1 MSYIPNI
8 QSLTSQIGVNSY
20 TATTGSLWTGNV
32 FVGAGEQNDFNY
44 VGVNLQ
50 TDESGTL
57 TFEFSQNGT
66 DWSSYPTQEFTVV
79 AGINEVHGA
88 WKGTRYVRPKFT
100 GADGSRTYFRIRTM
114 YSYDP
119 IVLSAPLN
127 QPIGSDSDANIVRAV
142 NIGQDPTGTFVNNKS
157 DGVGFQTTVNLA
169 SGDTF
174 SSDVIDAQGYTQVQT
189 HIVCDND
196 GTLGFKFCSTSNC
209 SGTTVGQNGVERYLS
224 VPYLASTGFQLYS
237 APAFTPYVQ
246 YTFTNGGTG
255 TTTQLFYETKLLTK
269 SLSGQLLGV
278 NSFISPSMV
287 GNLVRSVATGKQ
299 PDGDFVNAVADG
311 TGFVTTN
318 NLLSGQTYTS
328 DWIDTDG
335 FNSISLFISADVP
348 GSIDGLTVQF
358 TDDVQAG
365 TPIVRQTL
373 NYSFTQFDVD
383 RGYLELDFVP
393 KLDGFRVTFTNGST
407 DQSNFF
413 LQSDLR
419 VNKDN
424 NKYTTGGALI
434 VGDFKTEVALGLVPN
449 NPNNFLGT
457 KFGTV
462 SKIDT
467 ADADVT
473 VWALADDARSP
484 RVDRKTFSTTAD
496 TIYISS
502 SSASDNG
509 IKITTIVNDSNNDL
523 KQNETIISGQTPVS
537 IGVSGLDCNTAFVS
551 GDDQTL
557 AGDVYITLGSDHTSG
572 IPNDLT
578 KVLAFI
584 PQVAQRTQQ
593 ATFRVPNGSK
603 MIIDSIHCNIAVG
616 TGNASAQLFLR
627 VKPQGGSWYILRP
640 YNLTTSSTIE
650 RNETIVLDEGTFV
663 EFYMDVSANDVD
675 MTTIFRYQLID
686 NLV

>member
-1 MSYIPNI
+1 
-8 QSLTSQIGVNSY
+8 
-20 TATTGSLWTGNV
+20 
-32 FVGAGEQNDFNY
+32 
-44 VGVNLQ
+44 
-50 TDESGTL
+50 
-57 TFEFSQNGT
+57 
-66 DWSSYPTQEFTVV
+66 
-79 AGINEVHGA
+79 
-88 WKGTRYVRPKFT
+88 
-100 GADGSRTYFRIRTM
+100 M

-157 DGVGFQTTVNLA
+157 DGVGFQTTANLA
-169 SGDTF
+169 SGATF

-196 GTLGFKFCSTSNC
+196 GTLRFKFCSTSNC

-246 YTFTNGGTG
+246 YSFTNGGTG
-255 TTTQLFYETKLLTK
+255 TTTQLFFETKLLTK

-311 TGFVTTN
+311 TGFVTETP
-318 NLLSGQTYTS
+318 LLSGQTYTS
-328 DWIDTDG
+328 PWIDTDG

-434 VGDFKTEVALGLVPN
+434 VGDFKTEVALGLV
-449 NPNNFLGT
+449 PNNFLGT

-627 VKPQGGSWYILRP
+627 VKPQNGSWYILRP

>member
-8 QSLTSQIGVNSY
+8 QAFTSQIGVNSY

-127 QPIGSDSDANIVRAV
+127 QPIGSDADANIVRAV

-224 VPYLASTGFQLYS
+224 VPYLVSTGFQLYS

-311 TGFVTTN
+311 TGLVTETP
-318 NLLSGQTYTS
+318 LLSGQTYTS
-328 DWIDTDG
+328 SWIDTDG

-407 DQSNFF
+407 NQSSFF
-413 LQSDLR
+413 LHSDLR

-434 VGDFKTEVALGLVPN
+434 VGDFKTEVALGLV
-449 NPNNFLGT
+449 PNNFLGT

-523 KQNETIISGQTPVS
+523 KQYETIISGQTPVS

-584 PQVAQRTQQ
+584 PQAAQRTQQ
-593 ATFRVPNGSK
+593 ATFRVPTGTK
-603 MIIDSIHCNIAVG
+603 MIIDNIHCNIAVG

-627 VKPQGGSWYILRP
+627 VKPQNGSWYILRP

-650 RNETIVLDEGTFV
+650 RNETIVLDEGTYV

>member
-8 QSLTSQIGVNSY
+8 QALTSQIGVNSY

-66 DWSSYPTQEFTVV
+66 DWSSYPTQEFTVA

-157 DGVGFQTTVNLA
+157 DGIGFQTTVNLA

-407 DQSNFF
+407 NQSSFF

-434 VGDFKTEVALGLVPN
+434 VGDFKTEVALGLV
-449 NPNNFLGT
+449 PNNFLGT

-523 KQNETIISGQTPVS
+523 KQYETIISGQTPVS

-627 VKPQGGSWYILRP
+627 VKPQNGSWYILRP

-650 RNETIVLDEGTFV
+650 RNETIVLDEGTYV

>member
-8 QSLTSQIGVNSY
+8 QALTSQIGVNSY

-57 TFEFSQNGT
+57 TFEFSQNGS

-100 GADGSRTYFRIRTM
+100 GADGSRTFFRIRTM

-157 DGVGFQTTVNLA
+157 DGVGFQTTANLA
-169 SGDTF
+169 SGATF

-189 HIVCDND
+189 HMVCSND

-255 TTTQLFYETKLLTK
+255 TTTQIFYETKLLTK

-311 TGFVTTN
+311 TGFVTTS

-348 GSIDGLTVQF
+348 SSIDGLTIQF
-358 TDDVQAG
+358 TDDVQAT

-373 NYSFTQFDVD
+373 NYTFAQNDVD

-393 KLDGFRVTFTNGST
+393 KLDGFRVSYTNNSI
-407 DQSNFF
+407 DQSSFF

-424 NKYTTGGALI
+424 NKYTTGGALV
-434 VGDFKTEVALGLVPN
+434 VGDTLTQIALGLVPN
-449 NPNNFLGT
+449 NSLGT

-462 SKIDT
+462 SGIDT

-484 RVDRKTFSTTAD
+484 RVNRKTFSTTAD
-496 TIYISS
+496 TIYVSS

-523 KQNETIISGQTPVS
+523 KQYETIISGQTPVS

-557 AGDVYITLGSDHTSG
+557 VGDVYVTLGSDHTNG

-593 ATFRVPNGSK
+593 ATFRVPTGNK

-650 RNETIVLDEGTFV
+650 RNETIVLNEGTFV

>member
-66 DWSSYPTQEFTVV
+66 DWSSYPTQEFTVA

-157 DGVGFQTTVNLA
+157 DGVRFQTTANLA

-189 HIVCDND
+189 HIVCSND

-348 GSIDGLTVQF
+348 GSVDGLTVQF

-407 DQSNFF
+407 NQSSFF

-449 NPNNFLGT
+449 NFLGT

-467 ADADVT
+467 TDADVT

-484 RVDRKTFSTTAD
+484 RVNRKTFSTTAD

-502 SSASDNG
+502 SSASDTG
-509 IKITTIVNDSNNDL
+509 IKITTIINNSSNEL
-523 KQNETIISGQTPVS
+523 KQYETIISGQTPVS

-557 AGDVYITLGSDHTSG
+557 VGDVYVTLGSDHTSG

-593 ATFRVPNGSK
+593 ATFRVPTGNK

-627 VKPQGGSWYILRP
+627 VKPQNGSWYILRP

-650 RNETIVLDEGTFV
+650 RNETIVLDEGTYV

>member
-66 DWSSYPTQEFTVV
+66 DWSSYPTQEFTVA

-127 QPIGSDSDANIVRAV
+127 QPIGNDSDANIVRAV

-255 TTTQLFYETKLLTK
+255 TTTQLFFETKLLTK

-311 TGFVTTN
+311 TGFVTETP
-318 NLLSGQTYTS
+318 LLSGQTYTS
-328 DWIDTDG
+328 SWIDTDG
-335 FNSISLFISADVP
+335 FNSISLFISTDVP
-348 GSIDGLTVQF
+348 GVIDGLTVQF

-407 DQSNFF
+407 NQSSFF

-434 VGDFKTEVALGLVPN
+434 VGDFKTEVALGLV
-449 NPNNFLGT
+449 PNNFLGT

-523 KQNETIISGQTPVS
+523 KQYETIISGQTPVS

-627 VKPQGGSWYILRP
+627 VKPQNGSWYILRP

>member
-196 GTLGFKFCSTSNC
+196 GTLRFKFCSTSNC

-246 YTFTNGGTG
+246 YSFTNGGTG
-255 TTTQLFYETKLLTK
+255 TTTQLFFETKLLTK

-311 TGFVTTN
+311 TGFVTETP
-318 NLLSGQTYTS
+318 LLSGQTYTS
-328 DWIDTDG
+328 PWIDTDG

-407 DQSNFF
+407 NQSSFF

-434 VGDFKTEVALGLVPN
+434 VGDFKTEVALGLV
-449 NPNNFLGT
+449 PNNFLGT

-578 KVLAFI
+578 KILAFI

>member
-8 QSLTSQIGVNSY
+8 QAFTSQIGVNSY

-66 DWSSYPTQEFTVV
+66 DWSSYPTQEFTVA

-127 QPIGSDSDANIVRAV
+127 QPIGSDADANIVRAV

-311 TGFVTTN
+311 TGLVTETP
-318 NLLSGQTYTS
+318 LLSGQTYTS
-328 DWIDTDG
+328 SWIDTDG

-393 KLDGFRVTFTNGST
+393 KLDGFRVSFTNGST

-449 NPNNFLGT
+449 NFLGT

-473 VWALADDARSP
+473 VWALADDTRSP

-502 SSASDNG
+502 SSASDNE

-523 KQNETIISGQTPVS
+523 KQYETIISGQTPVS

-551 GDDQTL
+551 GNDQTL

-584 PQVAQRTQQ
+584 PQAAQRTQQ
-593 ATFRVPNGSK
+593 ATFRVPTGTK
-603 MIIDSIHCNIAVG
+603 MIIDNIHCNIAVG

-627 VKPQGGSWYILRP
+627 VKPQNGSWYILRP

-650 RNETIVLDEGTFV
+650 RNETIVLDEGTYV

>member
-8 QSLTSQIGVNSY
+8 QAQTSEIGVNSY

-32 FVGAGEQNDFNY
+32 FVGAGEQNNFNY

-66 DWSSYPTQEFTVV
+66 DWSSYPTQEFTIVS
-79 AGINEVHGA
+79 GINEVHGA

-127 QPIGSDSDANIVRAV
+127 QPISSDSDANIVRAV

-169 SGDTF
+169 SGSTF
-174 SSDVIDAQGYTQVQT
+174 NTDVIDAQGYTQVQT

-246 YTFTNGGTG
+246 YSFTNGGTG
-255 TTTQLFYETKLLTK
+255 TTTQLFFETKLLTK

-311 TGFVTTN
+311 TGFVTETP
-318 NLLSGQTYTS
+318 LLSGQTYTS
-328 DWIDTDG
+328 SWIDTDG
-335 FNSISLFISADVP
+335 FNSISLFISTDVP
-348 GSIDGLTVQF
+348 GVIDGLTVQF

-373 NYSFTQFDVD
+373 NYSYTQFDVD

-393 KLDGFRVTFTNGST
+393 KLDGFRVSFTNGST

-449 NPNNFLGT
+449 NFLGT

-467 ADADVT
+467 ADSPVT
-473 VWALADDARSP
+473 VWALADDTRSP
-484 RVDRKTFSTTAD
+484 RVNRKTFSITAD

-502 SSASDNG
+502 SSAADTG
-509 IKITTIVNDSNNDL
+509 LTITTIVNDSNNNL
-523 KQNETIISGQTPVS
+523 KQYETIISGQTPVS

-578 KVLAFI
+578 KILAFI
-584 PQVAQRTQQ
+584 PQAAQRTQQ

-627 VKPQGGSWYILRP
+627 VKPQNGSWNILRP

-650 RNETIVLDEGTFV
+650 RNETIVLDEGTYV